1 MSGVILIGFR
11 LQQIFSDDVQ
21 SAKLASF
28 DGFEHLREVP
38 SFVRRYF
45 NAPVFFELLAQ
56 SGVLDVL
63 KTRETIRQSA
73 HVAAPLLIVLAAKR
87 IEPAAVFADVTRQ
100 QREIDQ
106 RQDVIDC
113 VVMLGDVYRL

>member
-11 LQQIFSDDVQ
+11 LQRIFSNDVQ
-21 SAKLASF
+21 SAKFASF
-28 DGFEHLREVP
+28 HGFEHLREVP
-38 SFVRRYF
+38 SFVRRQL

-63 KTRETIRQSA
+63 ETRETIRQSA
-73 HVAAPLLIVLAAKR
+73 HVAAALHIVLAAKR

-100 QREIDQ
+100 QREID
-106 RQDVIDC
+106 
-113 VVMLGDVYRL
+113 